1 MPRFDGFLMSP
12 PLFSN
17 IMERLTRRDKREISP
32 PPQPQRTPSRISD
45 DDLLQI
51 IDEVYLKA
59 KDKLM
64 RGQFNKVIDALLF
77 YCEYDICFRRIL
89 SSQLTNADS
98 LFGVGE
104 SKIYLA
110 EEIMTTVVIIQS
122 YFNSFRVNLLS
133 DIVKLLNEEYNR
145 VLDLLPISF
154 QQATVKFNNTNAI
167 NLFFINRIKDW
178 HFSVA
183 WDERDEVF
191 ERMYE
196 EIIAAFKELK
206 LNATHHLQ
214 RIINEQL
221 RKL

>member
-1 MPRFDGFLMSP
+1 MSPP

-17 IMERLTRRDKREISP
+17 IMERLNRREHRNVSPAP
-32 PPQPQRTPSRISD
+32 PPQRMPVRISD

-51 IDEVYLKA
+51 IDEVYLLA

-64 RGQFNKVIDALLF
+64 KGKFNKVIEALLF

-89 SSQLTNADS
+89 SSQLTNEQS
-98 LFGVGE
+98 LFGFEE
-104 SKIYLA
+104 SKVYLS
-110 EEIMTTVVIIQS
+110 EDIMNFIVIIQS

-133 DIVKLLNEEYNR
+133 DIVKFLNDEYNR
-145 VLDLLPISF
+145 VLEMLPISF

-178 HFSVA
+178 HFSMD
-183 WDERDEVF
+183 WDQRDEIF
-191 ERMYE
+191 EHMFE
-196 EIIAAFKELK
+196 ETIAAFKELK
-206 LNATHHLQ
+206 LNATGALH

>member
-1 MPRFDGFLMSP
+1 MSPP

-17 IMERLTRRDKREISP
+17 IMERLSHRDHRSVFP
-32 PPQPQRTPSRISD
+32 PPQPQRFPAQISD
-45 DDLLQI
+45 DDLLQV
-51 IDEVYLKA
+51 IDEVYLLA
-59 KDKLM
+59 KDKLLK
-64 RGQFNKVIDALLF
+64 GQHNKVINALLF

-89 SSQLTNADS
+89 SSQLTNEDN
-98 LFGVGE
+98 LFGGGE
-104 SKIYLA
+104 SKVYLA
-110 EEIMTTVVIIQS
+110 EEIMDTIVIIQS

-133 DIVKLLNEEYNR
+133 DIVKFLNEEYNR

-154 QQATVKFNNTNAI
+154 QQSTVKLNNANAI
-167 NLFFINRIKDW
+167 NLFYINRIKDW
-178 HFSVA
+178 HFSIP

-206 LNATHHLQ
+206 LNATHHLH